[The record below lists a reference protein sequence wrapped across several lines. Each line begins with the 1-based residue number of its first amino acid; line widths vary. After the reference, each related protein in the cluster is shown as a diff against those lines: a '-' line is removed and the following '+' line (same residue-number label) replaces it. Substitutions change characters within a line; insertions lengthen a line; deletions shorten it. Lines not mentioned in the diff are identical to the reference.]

1 MSAICENTMADIIQA
16 IFVTPGLA
24 FARLGGSS
32 TPQCA
37 YDWVDTRAP
46 RVDGETTIA
55 PTWTLAVQPDGSLQ
69 PFVPDSISF
78 RDGDLIRP
86 VAPFYEVWARVGD
99 PGSSPTAWRD
109 VPLTPTLLQANG
121 LALVAL
127 QMKVTARN
135 LKAARRAGNA
145 QLAFGTFP
153 PLMLNANDHSRVPIL
168 GGSPSTAPTPMIPT
182 GRNIPLGSV
191 QFLRSRPQPTNEIW
205 SSAVNV
211 ETIRFRYTPGT
222 GLFYGPP
229 EAARAVLQNG
239 RPAPAVRPENA
250 FLDPNAGWRGTST
263 SRLVEPGDTYDVI
276 NQRSTRDPNAPS
288 PGFGPSLG
296 VIDDTCEVHFEV
308 SLQRGAAL
316 QTLTTKAVAF
326 VGPPDFAPD
335 RRPFLSA
342 ADELNDRDG
351 DASSRNAAVDDADLD
366 RWVTDLFQR
375 VYETVSLLNVDSYR
389 RSRAAALPPEKLRPR
404 DIDAAAR
411 SNPTQAM
418 GGRDALRNSLYR
430 LAAPTTDDPLPLSE
444 HARMRHRA
452 MSDLQNLIEIVSL
465 DANRIKTVVRPPF
478 EIESFESAESTS
490 MRMPPFMRQSN
501 ALPLT
506 LASWQYELLLR
517 WVERTATQ
525 TAALRQVAAEAVS
538 HPRPRVLSPAAAARR
553 ASVLARIEAAAVVR

>member
-1 MSAICENTMADIIQA
+1 MADVIQV

-55 PTWTLAVQPDGSLQ
+55 PAWTLAVQPDGSPQ
-69 PFVPDSISF
+69 PFMPDSIAF

-86 VAPFYEVWARVGD
+86 VAPFYEVWARVGE
-99 PGSSPTAWRD
+99 PGSAPTAWRD
-109 VPLTPTLLQANG
+109 VALTPTLLQANG

-135 LKAARRAGNA
+135 LKAARRAGNP

-153 PLMLNANDHSRVPIL
+153 PLVLNANDTSRVAIL
-168 GGSPSTAPTPMIPT
+168 GVSPATAPTPMIPA

-191 QFLRSRPQPTNEIW
+191 QFLRSRPQPSGEAW
-205 SSAVNV
+205 SSTINV

-222 GLFYGPP
+222 GVFYGPP
-229 EAARAVLQNG
+229 EAARAVPQNG
-239 RPAPAVRPENA
+239 RVAPAVRPENA
-250 FLDPNAGWRGTST
+250 FLDANAGWRGTST

-276 NQRSTRDPNAPS
+276 NQRQAPDPNLPS

-296 VIDDTCEVHFEV
+296 VVDDTCEVHFEV

-316 QTLTTKAVAF
+316 PALTAKAVAF

-335 RRPFLSA
+335 RRPFLST
-342 ADELNDRDG
+342 ADELNDRAG
-351 DASSRNAAVDDADLD
+351 DATARNAAVDNTDLD
-366 RWVTDLFQR
+366 PWVADLFQR
-375 VYETVSLLNVDSYR
+375 VYETVSLFNVDSYR
-389 RSRAAALPPEKLRPR
+389 RSRAANLPPEKLKPR

-411 SNPTQAM
+411 SNPTRAM
-418 GGRDALRNSLYR
+418 GGRDALRNPLYR

-452 MSDLQNLIEIVSL
+452 MCDLQNLIEIVSL
-465 DANRIKTVVRPPF
+465 DANRIKTMVRPPF
-478 EIESFESAESTS
+478 EIESFEDANSTS

-506 LASWQYELLLR
+506 LAGWQYELLLR

-525 TAALRQVAAEAVS
+525 TAALRQLAADAVGQ
-538 HPRPRVLSPAAAARR
+538 PRPRVLSPAAAARR
-553 ASVLARIEAAAVVR
+553 ASVLARIEAAAAVR

>member
-1 MSAICENTMADIIQA
+1 MADVIQV

-55 PTWTLAVQPDGSLQ
+55 PAWTLAVQPDGSPQ
-69 PFVPDSISF
+69 PFMPDSIAF

-86 VAPFYEVWARVGD
+86 VAPFYEVWARVGE
-99 PGSSPTAWRD
+99 PGSAPTAWRD
-109 VPLTPTLLQANG
+109 VALTPTLLQANG

-135 LKAARRAGNA
+135 LKAARRAGNP

-153 PLMLNANDHSRVPIL
+153 PLVLNANDTSRVAIL
-168 GGSPSTAPTPMIPT
+168 GVSPATAPTPMIPA

-191 QFLRSRPQPTNEIW
+191 QFLRSRPQPSGEAW
-205 SSAVNV
+205 SSTINV

-222 GLFYGPP
+222 GVFYGPP
-229 EAARAVLQNG
+229 EAARAVPQNG
-239 RPAPAVRPENA
+239 RVAPAVRPENA
-250 FLDPNAGWRGTST
+250 FLDANAGWRGTST

-276 NQRSTRDPNAPS
+276 NQRQAPDPNLPS

-296 VIDDTCEVHFEV
+296 VVDDTCEVHFEV

-316 QTLTTKAVAF
+316 PALTAKAVAF

-335 RRPFLSA
+335 RRPFLST
-342 ADELNDRDG
+342 ADELNDRAG
-351 DASSRNAAVDDADLD
+351 DATARNAAVDNTDLD
-366 RWVTDLFQR
+366 PWVADLFQR
-375 VYETVSLLNVDSYR
+375 VYETVSLFNVDSYR
-389 RSRAAALPPEKLRPR
+389 RSRAANLPPEKLKPR

-411 SNPTQAM
+411 SNPIRAM
-418 GGRDALRNSLYR
+418 GGRDALRNPLYR

-452 MSDLQNLIEIVSL
+452 MCDLQNLIEIVSL
-465 DANRIKTVVRPPF
+465 DANRIKTMVRPPF
-478 EIESFESAESTS
+478 EIESFEDANSTS

-506 LASWQYELLLR
+506 LAGWQYELLLR

-525 TAALRQVAAEAVS
+525 TAALRQLAADAVGQ
-538 HPRPRVLSPAAAARR
+538 PRPRVLSPAAAARR
-553 ASVLARIEAAAVVR
+553 ASVLARIEAAAAVR

>member
-1 MSAICENTMADIIQA
+1 
-16 IFVTPGLA
+16 
-24 FARLGGSS
+24 
-32 TPQCA
+32 
-37 YDWVDTRAP
+37 
-46 RVDGETTIA
+46 
-55 PTWTLAVQPDGSLQ
+55 
-69 PFVPDSISF
+69 
-78 RDGDLIRP
+78 
-86 VAPFYEVWARVGD
+86 
-99 PGSSPTAWRD
+99 
-109 VPLTPTLLQANG
+109 
-121 LALVAL
+121 
-127 QMKVTARN
+127 
-135 LKAARRAGNA
+135 
-145 QLAFGTFP
+145 
-153 PLMLNANDHSRVPIL
+153 
-168 GGSPSTAPTPMIPT
+168 
-182 GRNIPLGSV
+182 V

-211 ETIRFRYTPGT
+211 ETIRFRYTPAA

-296 VIDDTCEVHFEV
+296 VVDDTCEVHFEV

-316 QTLTTKAVAF
+316 QALIAKAVAF

-335 RRPFLSA
+335 RRPFLST

-351 DASSRNAAVDDADLD
+351 DARARNAAVDDADLD
-366 RWVTDLFQR
+366 RWVADLFQR

-389 RSRAAALPPEKLRPR
+389 RSRAAALPPEKLKPR

-418 GGRDALRNSLYR
+418 GGRDALRNPLYR

-452 MSDLQNLIEIVSL
+452 MSDLQNLIELVSL

-478 EIESFESAESTS
+478 EIESFESADSTS

-501 ALPLT
+501 ALPLS

-525 TAALRQVAAEAVS
+525 TAALRQVAADAVS
-538 HPRPRVLSPAAAARR
+538 RPQPRVLSPAAAARR
-553 ASVLARIEAAAVVR
+553 ASVLARIQAAAAVR